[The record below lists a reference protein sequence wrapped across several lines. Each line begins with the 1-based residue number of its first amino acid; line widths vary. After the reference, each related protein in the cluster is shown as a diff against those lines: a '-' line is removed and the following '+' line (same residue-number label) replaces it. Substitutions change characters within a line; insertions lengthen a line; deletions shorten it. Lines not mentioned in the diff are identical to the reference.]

1 VKKRS
6 KVAFVAG
13 GLALAASVV
22 SYEVFGHML
31 EPDPV
36 LAQLPIGAKAPGF
49 SGSDV
54 NGRPVKLADYQGK
67 RVVLEWNNPDCPT
80 VREHYD
86 SGIMQRTQAAA
97 FADDVVWLTINSSGE
112 GKQGYMTSAEAQSFA
127 AAQQSRRTAYL
138 RDPKGLVGRAY
149 GAMTTPHMFVLNEA
163 GNLVYRGAVREG
175 TPASEDAGAHKGNLV
190 LAALSETKAGQPVSV
205 PTSRAYGCGV
215 KYTAS

>member
-1 VKKRS
+1 MKKWS
-6 KVAFVAG
+6 KVALVAG
-13 GLALAASVV
+13 GLAVAASAV
-22 SYEVFGHML
+22 SYQIFGHML
-31 EPDPV
+31 EPDPI

-49 SGSDV
+49 SGRDV
-54 NGRPVKLADYQGK
+54 NGRPVKLADYRGK

-86 SGIMQRTQAAA
+86 SGIMQRTQAVAA
-97 FADDVVWLTINSSGE
+97 ADDVVWLTINSSGE

-138 RDPKGLVGRAY
+138 RDPIGLVGRAY
-149 GAMTTPHMFVLNEA
+149 GAMTTPHIFVINEA
-163 GNLVYRGAVREG
+163 GALVYRGAVRESA
-175 TPASEDAGAHKGNLV
+175 PAGENGGADRNLV
-190 LAALSETKAGQPVSV
+190 LAALSEIKAGRPVTV